1 MAKAKL
7 TALTKEWI
15 DNKTDSLNN
24 VKDVKTEKHKDV
36 KSPEDKVRQTIY
48 ISRAIN
54 KKLWLTRIEKGT
66 SISAIVSDLVT
77 KHLSTN

>member
-15 DNKTDSLNN
+15 DNKTSSLNN
-24 VKDVKTEKHKDV
+24 VKAEKRKDV
-36 KSPEDKVRQTIY
+36 KASEHKVRQTIY

-54 KKLWLTRIEKGT
+54 KKLWLTRVETGT
-66 SISAIVSDLVT
+66 SISGIVEGLVT
-77 KHLSTN
+77 KHLSNN

>member
-15 DNKTDSLNN
+15 DNKTNSHI
-24 VKDVKTEKHKDV
+24 DVKAGKHNDIKTNG
-36 KSPEDKVRQTIY
+36 DKIRQTIY

-54 KKLWLTRIEKGT
+54 KKLWLSRIETGN
-66 SISAIVSDLVT
+66 SISSIVSDLVT
-77 KHLSTN
+77 KHLSNN

>member
-15 DNKTDSLNN
+15 DNKTESHI
-24 VKDVKTEKHKDV
+24 DVKTEKRNDTKTDN
-36 KSPEDKVRQTIY
+36 DKIRQTIY

-54 KKLWLTRIEKGT
+54 KKLWLSRIETGN
-66 SISAIVSDLVT
+66 SISSIVSDLVT
-77 KHLSTN
+77 KHLNNN

>member
-24 VKDVKTEKHKDV
+24 VKTEKHKDV

>member
-15 DNKTDSLNN
+15 DNKTYSLNN
-24 VKDVKTEKHKDV
+24 IKTEKHKDV
-36 KSPEDKVRQTIY
+36 KTSEDKVRQTIY

>member
-15 DNKTDSLNN
+15 DNKTESHIDI
-24 VKDVKTEKHKDV
+24 KAEKHNNIKTDD
-36 KSPEDKVRQTIY
+36 DKIRQTIY

-54 KKLWLTRIEKGT
+54 KKLWLTRIETGN
-66 SISAIVSDLVT
+66 SISSIVSNLVT
-77 KHLSTN
+77 KHLNNN